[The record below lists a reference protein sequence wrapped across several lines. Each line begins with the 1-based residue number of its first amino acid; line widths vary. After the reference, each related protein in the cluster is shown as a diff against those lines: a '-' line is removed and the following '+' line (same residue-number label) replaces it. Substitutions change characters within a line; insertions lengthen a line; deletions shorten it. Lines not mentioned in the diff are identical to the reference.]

1 MTDHADAGAPLL
13 IGTQGWKQFL
23 TSKKEMLDA
32 FDGAKEKAR
41 AHLVQTSHGNVAE
54 EEFRKWLSGFLPKK
68 YAVTAGY
75 IVSQGVG
82 DEILLPHFE
91 VVIYDQ
97 LESPVLWVESDSG
110 LPLEKRPRAVPA
122 EHVRAVLEVKSSLE
136 ASSALDALRH
146 LDHLAPLLAGAD
158 PPNERYKKYLPPNFL
173 SGVVFFE
180 LRKKHEFSRAAL
192 NNLVPR
198 KGDPRVFR
206 RHRLERRRS
215 RSRQI
220 WKNLDAEVEN
230 SPSIYS
236 GKAKGKRISS
246 PRCSNSGF

>member
-136 ASSALDALRH
+136 ASSALWLRSS
-146 LDHLAPLLAGAD
+146 LVRTRQMSGIRSTCRPTFLVAWFSLNCERNMSSAGQHSTILCHA
-158 PPNERYKKYLPPNFL
+158 R
-173 SGVVFFE
+173 
-180 LRKKHEFSRAAL
+180 
-192 NNLVPR
+192 
-198 KGDPRVFR
+198 
-206 RHRLERRRS
+206 
-215 RSRQI
+215 
-220 WKNLDAEVEN
+220 
-230 SPSIYS
+230 
-236 GKAKGKRISS
+236 
-246 PRCSNSGF
+246 

>member
-1 MTDHADAGAPLL
+1 
-13 IGTQGWKQFL
+13 
-23 TSKKEMLDA
+23 
-32 FDGAKEKAR
+32 
-41 AHLVQTSHGNVAE
+41 
-54 EEFRKWLSGFLPKK
+54 
-68 YAVTAGY
+68 
-75 IVSQGVG
+75 VSQGVG

-198 KGDPRVFR
+198 KVIRGYFGGIVLRGEGLVPDQ
-206 RHRLERRRS
+206 S
-215 RSRQI
+215 
-220 WKNLDAEVEN
+220 
-230 SPSIYS
+230 
-236 GKAKGKRISS
+236 
-246 PRCSNSGF
+246 